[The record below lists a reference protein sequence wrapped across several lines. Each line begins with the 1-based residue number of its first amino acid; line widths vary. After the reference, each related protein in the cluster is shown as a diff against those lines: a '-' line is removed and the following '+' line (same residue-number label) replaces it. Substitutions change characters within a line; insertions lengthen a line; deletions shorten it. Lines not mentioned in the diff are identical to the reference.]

1 MYICICICIYG
12 HYLIAF
18 INSRNILAL
27 STQFVDLVYNDM
39 TYLYISNKI
48 NYFSL
53 IMIFLVVLIMI

>member
-1 MYICICICIYG
+1 MYICICIYG

-18 INSRNILAL
+18 INSRNMLAL
-27 STQFVDLVYNDM
+27 STRQFVDLVYNDM